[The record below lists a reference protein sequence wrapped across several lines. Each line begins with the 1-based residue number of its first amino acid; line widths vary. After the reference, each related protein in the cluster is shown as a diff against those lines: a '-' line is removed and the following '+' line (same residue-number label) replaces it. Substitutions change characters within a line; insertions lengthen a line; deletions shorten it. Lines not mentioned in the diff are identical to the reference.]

1 MRSGRYLFER
11 KIRAVVEKTPSQC
24 EKLVSTGPWY
34 HRGNMQQ
41 KAGVMMQM
49 NVITRLFGRVFKL
62 LLALITLLAAQMLL
76 FTALIQMMRHNKR
89 FRVKVFKLF
98 NSVTLPIAGRRFS
111 PYGLLKHTGRRSN
124 QTYVTPL
131 KVYPFGDGFVLTLTY
146 GPDVDWCRNILAKL
160 RSPKD
165 SPLEQPERLPISQA
179 WEAYPLS
186 TRLVGRVGGV
196 KQCLWV
202 HRPSKASE
210 KQGSEK
216 DRASVTS

>member
-1 MRSGRYLFER
+1 
-11 KIRAVVEKTPSQC
+11 
-24 EKLVSTGPWY
+24 
-34 HRGNMQQ
+34 MQQ
-41 KAGVMMQM
+41 KAGVMMHT
-49 NVITRLFGRVFKL
+49 NVIPRFFGSVFKL

-76 FTALIQMMRHNKR
+76 FTALVHMMRHHKR
-89 FRVKVFKLF
+89 FRVKVFTRF

-111 PYGLLKHTGRRSN
+111 PYGLLKHTGRRSH

-146 GPDVDWCRNILAKL
+146 GPEVDWCRNILASGTCALTWKGQEYA
-160 RSPKD
+160 
-165 SPLEQPERLPISQA
+165 LENPEMLPISQA

-186 TRLVGRVGGV
+186 TRLVGIASGV

-210 KQGSEK
+210 QEGSEK
-216 DRASVTS
+216 DRAGVTS